1 MRVLVNNLIDGSS
14 TNVAIPRGMNPV
26 RIGLDERN
34 AVVLSS
40 HYVPSEA
47 AALANNGA
55 GWEFWSLCPGRWSV
69 GDRRLRKQ
77 EAVSWSQ
84 GQTYRFDQLFA
95 VSFFL
100 DSHDASPQMAALD
113 DEAARYSDALCDVHR
128 QLNKLMNDEA
138 ADDADPE
145 SRQADAYVVK
155 LEQRI
160 EELLGRRD
168 DLPRDEFSQTPLG
181 DYSAGSAVRSALVNR
196 LIEQSGGDQPKSG
209 ADAWRT
215 MRTQSPVREGELDR
229 LVGTLIEK
237 LGIDAN
243 GDLTKQLAKCDREF
257 WTYWQK
263 IVGKLGTSLR
273 RYMMLR
279 QFKKDIKDIWY
290 GYGPLEDLLA
300 NPTVKEIM
308 VNDRDHIFIEHGNV
322 IENSGRRFV
331 SEEVSRSIIERIV
344 ARVGRRIDTSEPL
357 VDARL
362 VDGSR
367 VNAVIPPLAVKGPCL
382 TIRRFP
388 TKRLEADDLVR
399 LGSLTQAARDFLQA
413 AVINRRNI
421 LVAGGTG
428 TGKTTLLNCL
438 SGFIP
443 DKERI
448 VTIEDTAELRLQKEH
463 VVTLETKM
471 KNAEGRGAVTIRDL
485 VKNSLRMRP
494 DRIVVG
500 ECRGPEALDM
510 LQAMNTGHDGSMTT
524 LHANSPED
532 VILRLEVLVNMG
544 EEKLPTDSI
553 RRQIASA
560 VDVICQ
566 LRVVSRGGKKYKVV
580 AGIAEVVDVDEHGE
594 VRVAPLFTRATD
606 TDDLRPTGRLPTFMG
621 DLIDSKA
628 LSLDSFLL

>member
-1 MRVLVNNLIDGSS
+1 
-14 TNVAIPRGMNPV
+14 
-26 RIGLDERN
+26 
-34 AVVLSS
+34 
-40 HYVPSEA
+40 
-47 AALANNGA
+47 
-55 GWEFWSLCPGRWSV
+55 
-69 GDRRLRKQ
+69 
-77 EAVSWSQ
+77 
-84 GQTYRFDQLFA
+84 
-95 VSFFL
+95 
-100 DSHDASPQMAALD
+100 
-113 DEAARYSDALCDVHR
+113 
-128 QLNKLMNDEA
+128 MNDEA